1 MLYVKDTDGL
11 FDWRKDLEAINHI
24 LDNFER
30 NIKRQTEIIERLNE
44 IQEVVN

>member
-1 MLYVKDTDGL
+1 MLYVKDTGEL

-30 NIKRQTEIIERLNE
+30 NIVKQTKIIERLNE
-44 IQEVVN
+44 IREVVN